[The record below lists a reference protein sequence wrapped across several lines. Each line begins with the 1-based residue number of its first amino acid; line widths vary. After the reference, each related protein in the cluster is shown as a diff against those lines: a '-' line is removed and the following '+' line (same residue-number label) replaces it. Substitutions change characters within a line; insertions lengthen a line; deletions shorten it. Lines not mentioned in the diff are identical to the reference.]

1 MDTTEPRTAATLASH
16 ICDGESHRS
25 KSKYQLDAKID
36 MTYWTRIETCVV
48 NETAVNVM
56 GEYMGHIGNS
66 NVLLTEATFW
76 RCTIGGSPRLDDH
89 SSQCR

>member
-36 MTYWTRIETCVV
+36 MRHQRY
-48 NETAVNVM
+48 
-56 GEYMGHIGNS
+56 HIRGCRS
-66 NVLLTEATFW
+66 VPTGREFKHA
-76 RCTIGGSPRLDDH
+76 
-89 SSQCR
+89 SSMEL